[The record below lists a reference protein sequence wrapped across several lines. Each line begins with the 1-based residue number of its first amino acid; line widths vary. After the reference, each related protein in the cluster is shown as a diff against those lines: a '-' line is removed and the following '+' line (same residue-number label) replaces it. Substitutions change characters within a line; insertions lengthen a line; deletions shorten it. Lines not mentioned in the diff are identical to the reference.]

1 MIGFFHQTNQW
12 RRALQIYNTLAFTI
26 AAYELVNNP
35 AASIYEVGADML
47 IHLATCYS
55 LGKDASAPSELGWGA
70 VNLMRIGA
78 IYAGVTSGISA
89 FSSPLNALDAV
100 GHLLNA
106 GTLIFDD
113 EGVRPESTQGHALP
127 GKF

>member
-113 EGVRPESTQGHALP
+113 EGVRPESTQ
-127 GKF
+127 